1 MAVLNDT
8 QINGNLNVTEDVQ
21 AVNLTASG
29 SVQIGGSPVADFII
43 EQGTSGIWRYKKWN
57 SGQVELTARTGVTC
71 PVQTQVNSIYKSAI
85 QSVQLPF
92 TVYKCTPIVTC
103 LDHNSWASSSYIDET
118 SNSIGV
124 VIWRGATYN
133 SYTWGISIIVTGRW
147 KA

>member
-1 MAVLNDT
+1 MAILNDT

-21 AVNLTASG
+21 
-29 SVQIGGSPVADFII
+29 IGGSPVADFVI

-57 SGQVELTARTGVTC
+57 SGQVELTARTSVTC
-71 PVQTQVNSIYKSAI
+71 PVQTQMSSIYRSEI

-103 LDHNSWASSSYIDET
+103 LDHNTWASSSYINET

-124 VIWRGATYN
+124 VIWRGPKYN
-133 SYTWGISIIVTGRW
+133 SYTWNISIIVTGRW